1 MNYKNLRYENAED
14 ARIVTITV
22 NRPEKLNALNE
33 AVWFDLASAFARAR
47 ADRDCGV
54 VIVTGA
60 GERAFV
66 AGADIQELSELD
78 VRGMKAKSKRGQGVL
93 TRIEN
98 LGKPVIGMINGF
110 ALGGG
115 LEVALA
121 CHLRTMSDGAKI
133 GVPEVGLGLLP
144 GYGATQRLP
153 RLVGRGRALE
163 MLLTGDPVDAETALS
178 HGLVNR
184 TAPADELRAVTEKLA
199 KKLLT
204 RGPLALE
211 AALDAVLRGSDQPL
225 DLGLAVESDIFG
237 SMAATQDTKE
247 GLNAFIEKRK
257 PNFEGA

>member
-1 MNYKNLRYENAED
+1 VTYKNVLYEKADD

-33 AVWFDLASAFARAR
+33 GVWFDLAAAFARAKV
-47 ADRDCGV
+47 DPDCGV

-60 GERAFV
+60 GEKAFV
-66 AGADIQELSELD
+66 AGADIRELTELD
-78 VRGMKAKSKRGQGVL
+78 VPGSKAKSKRGQDVL
-93 TRIEN
+93 QRIES
-98 LGKPVIGMINGF
+98 LGKPVIAMINGF

-121 CHLRTMSDGAKI
+121 CHLRTMAAETKI

-163 MLLTGDPVDAETALS
+163 MLLTGDPMDAETALAY
-178 HGLVNR
+178 GIVNR
-184 TAPADELRAVTEKLA
+184 VAPAGELRAVTEKLA

-204 RGPLALE
+204 RGPLALGG
-211 AALDAVLRGSDQPL
+211 ALEAVLRGSDLPL
-225 DLGLAVESDIFG
+225 AEGLGIESDVFG
-237 SMAATQDTKE
+237 ITAGTHDSRE
-247 GLNAFIEKRK
+247 GLNAFVEKRK
-257 PNFEGA
+257 PSFEGR